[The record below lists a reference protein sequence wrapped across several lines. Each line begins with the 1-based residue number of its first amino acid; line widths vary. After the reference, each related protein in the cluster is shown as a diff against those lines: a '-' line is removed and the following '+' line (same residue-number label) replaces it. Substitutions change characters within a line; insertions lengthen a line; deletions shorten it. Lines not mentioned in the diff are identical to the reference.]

1 MSVEDSV
8 TFGGGGVG
16 VGFASVA
23 RENSTLLSLRSPV
36 RCVAYTSPLAC
47 CGSTGK
53 DSPQRVQRT
62 FKDAPPGVQ

>member
-8 TFGGGGVG
+8 TFGDGG

-53 DSPQRVQRT
+53 DSPQR
-62 FKDAPPGVQ
+62 G